1 MSYIIRKDFI
11 FKKFPSLLIIL
22 LPVTLVTGPFLPDLS
37 ISIISI
43 LFIFLSFK
51 LDLKKYY
58 SSFFF
63 KLFLLFYILINI
75 SSLLG
80 SDPFFS
86 FKNSFFYFRYGLF
99 ALYFWYLLDQDETIK
114 YKLFYSFVIVYSCL
128 ILDGFTQYFVG
139 KNILGWPIAGSGRIS
154 SFFGNELI
162 LGSYLSRLFP
172 LIFCLLILID
182 NKKFKFIKLMF
193 IFTLFLATDTLI
205 FLSGERTAL
214 FLVNLS
220 TFYII
225 FFVKKFKYL
234 RLATYLIAIVLII
247 FISSINSTAKKR
259 VFDHTFQQMGLNSDD
274 NEKRVWKQFKF
285 IDYYVFS
292 LPHEIM
298 FSTGL
303 KVFNNNKLFGVGP
316 KNFRTECKDKKNY
329 IRDYSCNTHPH
340 NTYIQL
346 LSETGIFAFL
356 IIFSLFVWL
365 VIKSIN
371 IFISKVKR
379 NKIFKDEIIC
389 IYACFLMTLWPI
401 VPTGSFFTNWM
412 CIVYF
417 FPVGIYLHL
426 KNKT

>member
-1 MSYIIRKDFI
+1 MSYIVREDFI

-37 ISIISI
+37 ITIISI

-86 FKNSFFYFRYGLF
+86 FKNSFFFYFRHGLF

-114 YKLFYSFVIVYSCL
+114 NKLFYSFVIVYSCL

-139 KNILGWPIAGSGRIS
+139 KNIFGWPIAGSGRIS

-182 NKKFKFIKLMF
+182 NKKFKFIKLIF
-193 IFTLFLATDTLI
+193 IFALFLATDTLI

-214 FLVNLS
+214 FLINLS

-274 NEKRVWKQFKF
+274 KEIRVWKQFKF

-346 LSETGIFAFL
+346 LSETGIF
-356 IIFSLFVWL
+356 
-365 VIKSIN
+365 
-371 IFISKVKR
+371 
-379 NKIFKDEIIC
+379 
-389 IYACFLMTLWPI
+389 
-401 VPTGSFFTNWM
+401 SFFN
-412 CIVYF
+412 YF
-417 FPVGIYLHL
+417 FFICMVNDKI
-426 KNKT
+426 N